1 MEQEKSDRSRAGQNE
16 CRQKLVEIN
25 QCFEEEGKKGFHIN
39 SDMKTQYRGMLKDRE
54 EKITQLEDELYFGEK
69 QLNESELNIKKMI
82 KNKDAEIEEKD
93 ADIREWR
100 KKIDDMS
107 QEFAS
112 MLKATL
118 DKMQERIEL
127 ANTQWDSDLV

>member
-1 MEQEKSDRSRAGQNE
+1 MEQEKSDRARAGQAE
-16 CRQKLVEIN
+16 CRQKLVEIDH
-25 QCFEEEGKKGFHIN
+25 CFEEERKKSLQVNF
-39 SDMKTQYRGMLKDRE
+39 DMKDRYKQMMDEKEAKISALEEELRTGLKELSDKEKHIRE
-54 EKITQLEDELYFGEK
+54 ITM
-69 QLNESELNIKKMI
+69 KKD
-82 KNKDAEIEEKD
+82 KEIEEKD
-93 ADIREWR
+93 NEIRDSR

-127 ANTQWDSDLV
+127 ANTQWDNEIV

>member
-82 KNKDAEIEEKD
+82 KSKDAEIEEKD